1 MIREQVNDLSTKITS
16 TLTFEEQWYIMACL
30 QHNLGLWSPASQAQG
45 GINDPHSDYTHM
57 RYVIDTL
64 RDMPLIEEQ
73 RSMYPTIGGDSA
85 YRNNVIN
92 MVNAASDV
100 FSTNRSARMTRLAE
114 FLSSRVRGT
123 GLQVTTSEAVTSP
136 DVRVYAEPTPQ
147 PPGQEYLDLYAP
159 SSNTTQ
165 QSGW

>member
-1 MIREQVNDLSTKITS
+1 MIREQVTDLSTKITS

-73 RSMYPTIGGDSA
+73 RNMYPTIDGDSA

-114 FLSSRVRGT
+114 FLSQRVQGT
-123 GLQVTTSEAVTSP
+123 SIQVTALGSMTSP
-136 DVRVYAEPTPQ
+136 SREISAAVPQQDV
-147 PPGQEYLDLYAP
+147 
-159 SSNTTQ
+159 
-165 QSGW
+165 W